1 MLYQKQLQYFK
12 EALERGR
19 LSHAFCLVGPE
30 GVGKLHLAQEWI
42 EILNQLNPEE
52 RAQNF
57 SNGHPDI
64 FIIKPIIEKKKG
76 KIRKKDISL
85 EQIQKGLDKIS
96 FFPYQAEYQ
105 VILIQEAER
114 LTMAAANSLLK
125 LIEESTDKIKI
136 FILSNNEE
144 KILPT
149 IRSRCQIIRLAPE
162 NDGKIKKYLQS
173 KYPAKRR
180 EEIDAVVALADG
192 RAEKAERYLNDAVLK
207 ENVEKMRTEFA
218 NAMRGGKLSGF
229 RLAEELG
236 NNRTNCLLMLDEAIS
251 YLRELLLKLINQK
264 EPTKI
269 IRKVY
274 LILNRLVLLRYQIA
288 TTNVNQRLQL
298 ENFFAQI

>member
-1 MLYQKQLQYFK
+1 M
-12 EALERGR
+12 
-19 LSHAFCLVGPE
+19 
-30 GVGKLHLAQEWI
+30 
-42 EILNQLNPEE
+42 
-52 RAQNF
+52 
-57 SNGHPDI
+57 
-64 FIIKPIIEKKKG
+64 
-76 KIRKKDISL
+76 
-85 EQIQKGLDKIS
+85 
-96 FFPYQAEYQ
+96 
-105 VILIQEAER
+105 
-114 LTMAAANSLLK
+114 
-125 LIEESTDKIKI
+125 
-136 FILSNNEE
+136 
-144 KILPT
+144 
-149 IRSRCQIIRLAPE
+149 
-162 NDGKIKKYLQS
+162 
-173 KYPAKRR
+173 
-180 EEIDAVVALADG
+180 VALADG